1 MFDGRPLSALAVAC
15 LLLGVAAVG
24 GVDSGAYLAD
34 DAAAGGNVAGG
45 VLDVKLAETGP
56 ATQDGTVDESRADAL
71 RRTWADYD
79 HAALGG
85 DSATNA
91 IALNTTGDV
100 AVTTVNLTFSY
111 AENDSGSG
119 DGNPTKTARTMEVAN
134 ATYGGTDLT
143 ASVIADENGNGRL
156 DVEDLTLG
164 STAENLSTLSGFGA
178 GENVSFELTVSGD
191 ADLLSGV
198 DTGDGIDI
206 GLTVRG
212 ETSSYADRDE
222 SVNNTIRYA

>member
-56 ATQDGTVDESRADAL
+56 ATRDGTVDESRADAL
-71 RRTWADYD
+71 HRTWADYD
-79 HAALGG
+79 HSALGG
-85 DSATNA
+85 DSVTNTV
-91 IALNTTGDV
+91 ALNATGDV
-100 AVTTVNLTFSY
+100 AVTTVNLTVSY
-111 AENDSGSG
+111 AENDSDGG
-119 DGNPTKTARTMEVAN
+119 DGDPTETARTMEVAN

-143 ASVIADENGNGRL
+143 ASVIADENGNGRI
-156 DVEDLTLG
+156 DAADLTLG
-164 STAENLSTLSGFGA
+164 STAGNLSALSGFGA
-178 GENVSFELTVSGD
+178 GESVSLEITLSGD

-198 DTGDGIDI
+198 DAGDGIDLE
-206 GLTVRG
+206 LTVRG
-212 ETSSYADRDE
+212 ETSSYVDRDE
-222 SVNNTIRYA
+222 STNNTIRYA